1 MTINFKIAYR
11 YSKLKQA
18 NSLKREKKLH
28 CSLTEVKLKQCHA
41 GFFDTIFTS
50 SITFQV
56 VFRAIPLRK
65 PLVMKKSVFLPK
77 PLQVAHYF
85 LLSFIKELQAEAN
98 AQVGVL
104 SSAEVAATTICS
116 ERKDD
121 LKATHDINKSLAE
134 VQTLMLDLLERLQS
148 REQDLK
154 SAQEHLEAYKA
165 QLEPVQEVF
174 FQVES
179 SVEAQAP
186 VDLNKGEDELGK
198 VDVSEIRL

>member
-1 MTINFKIAYR
+1 MTR
-11 YSKLKQA
+11 
-18 NSLKREKKLH
+18 
-28 CSLTEVKLKQCHA
+28 
-41 GFFDTIFTS
+41 
-50 SITFQV
+50 
-56 VFRAIPLRK
+56 
-65 PLVMKKSVFLPK
+65 
-77 PLQVAHYF
+77 YF

>member
-1 MTINFKIAYR
+1 MT
-11 YSKLKQA
+11 
-18 NSLKREKKLH
+18 
-28 CSLTEVKLKQCHA
+28 
-41 GFFDTIFTS
+41 
-50 SITFQV
+50 
-56 VFRAIPLRK
+56 
-65 PLVMKKSVFLPK
+65 
-77 PLQVAHYF
+77 HYF

-134 VQTLMLDLLERLQS
+134 VQTPMLDLLERLQS
-148 REQDLK
+148 RGQDLK

>member
-1 MTINFKIAYR
+1 M
-11 YSKLKQA
+11 
-18 NSLKREKKLH
+18 
-28 CSLTEVKLKQCHA
+28 
-41 GFFDTIFTS
+41 
-50 SITFQV
+50 
-56 VFRAIPLRK
+56 
-65 PLVMKKSVFLPK
+65 
-77 PLQVAHYF
+77 AHYF
-85 LLSFIKELQAEAN
+85 LSSFIKELQAEAN

-121 LKATHDINKSLAE
+121 LKATQDINKSLAE
-134 VQTLMLDLLERLQS
+134 VQTPMLDLLERLQS

-174 FQVES
+174 LQVES

>member
-1 MTINFKIAYR
+1 MT
-11 YSKLKQA
+11 
-18 NSLKREKKLH
+18 
-28 CSLTEVKLKQCHA
+28 
-41 GFFDTIFTS
+41 
-50 SITFQV
+50 
-56 VFRAIPLRK
+56 
-65 PLVMKKSVFLPK
+65 
-77 PLQVAHYF
+77 HYF

-134 VQTLMLDLLERLQS
+134 VQTPMLDLLERLQS

-154 SAQEHLEAYKA
+154 SVQEHLEAYKA

>member
-1 MTINFKIAYR
+1 M
-11 YSKLKQA
+11 
-18 NSLKREKKLH
+18 
-28 CSLTEVKLKQCHA
+28 
-41 GFFDTIFTS
+41 
-50 SITFQV
+50 
-56 VFRAIPLRK
+56 
-65 PLVMKKSVFLPK
+65 
-77 PLQVAHYF
+77 AHYF
-85 LLSFIKELQAEAN
+85 LSSFIKELQAEAN

-134 VQTLMLDLLERLQS
+134 VQTPMLDLLERLQS

-186 VDLNKGEDELGK
+186 VDLNKGKDELGK

>member
-1 MTINFKIAYR
+1 M
-11 YSKLKQA
+11 
-18 NSLKREKKLH
+18 
-28 CSLTEVKLKQCHA
+28 
-41 GFFDTIFTS
+41 
-50 SITFQV
+50 
-56 VFRAIPLRK
+56 
-65 PLVMKKSVFLPK
+65 
-77 PLQVAHYF
+77 AHYF
-85 LLSFIKELQAEAN
+85 LSSFIKELQAEAN

-134 VQTLMLDLLERLQS
+134 VQTPMLDLLEKLQS

>member
-1 MTINFKIAYR
+1 M
-11 YSKLKQA
+11 
-18 NSLKREKKLH
+18 
-28 CSLTEVKLKQCHA
+28 
-41 GFFDTIFTS
+41 
-50 SITFQV
+50 
-56 VFRAIPLRK
+56 
-65 PLVMKKSVFLPK
+65 
-77 PLQVAHYF
+77 AHYF
-85 LLSFIKELQAEAN
+85 LSSFIKELQAEAN

-134 VQTLMLDLLERLQS
+134 VQTPMLDLLERLQS

-165 QLEPVQEVF
+165 QLGPVQEVF

>member
-1 MTINFKIAYR
+1 M
-11 YSKLKQA
+11 
-18 NSLKREKKLH
+18 
-28 CSLTEVKLKQCHA
+28 
-41 GFFDTIFTS
+41 
-50 SITFQV
+50 
-56 VFRAIPLRK
+56 
-65 PLVMKKSVFLPK
+65 
-77 PLQVAHYF
+77 AHYF

-134 VQTLMLDLLERLQS
+134 VQTPMLDLLERLQS

-174 FQVES
+174 LQVES

>member
-1 MTINFKIAYR
+1 M
-11 YSKLKQA
+11 
-18 NSLKREKKLH
+18 
-28 CSLTEVKLKQCHA
+28 
-41 GFFDTIFTS
+41 
-50 SITFQV
+50 
-56 VFRAIPLRK
+56 
-65 PLVMKKSVFLPK
+65 
-77 PLQVAHYF
+77 AHYF

-98 AQVGVL
+98 AQVGIL

-134 VQTLMLDLLERLQS
+134 VQTPMLDLLE
-148 REQDLK
+148 

>member
-1 MTINFKIAYR
+1 MT
-11 YSKLKQA
+11 
-18 NSLKREKKLH
+18 
-28 CSLTEVKLKQCHA
+28 
-41 GFFDTIFTS
+41 
-50 SITFQV
+50 
-56 VFRAIPLRK
+56 
-65 PLVMKKSVFLPK
+65 
-77 PLQVAHYF
+77 HYF

-134 VQTLMLDLLERLQS
+134 VQTPMLDLLERLQS

-198 VDVSEIRL
+198 VDVSEIWL